1 MNVQVRAR
9 VGKEV
14 EKAVENRIVNMVV
27 GQQRPAEVRFQTLIT
42 SSFPAV
48 VKPELPCC
56 TDGLDL

>member
-42 SSFPAV
+42 SSFPV
-48 VKPELPCC
+48 VDFPA
-56 TDGLDL
+56 GLMGWICKL

>member
-27 GQQRPAEVRFQTLIT
+27 GQQRPAEVRF
-42 SSFPAV
+42 
-48 VKPELPCC
+48 
-56 TDGLDL
+56 

>member
-27 GQQRPAEVRFQTLIT
+27 GQQRPAEVRFQTLI
-42 SSFPAV
+42 SASFPAV
-48 VKPELPCC
+48 VKPELPCW

>member
-1 MNVQVRAR
+1 MV
-9 VGKEV
+9 KEV

-48 VKPELPCC
+48 VKPELPCW